1 MKKKMIITG
10 LWFAVAFIAS
20 AQTEDASSILERSRE
35 LTIADAM
42 EATITLTITDK
53 NGATRVRT
61 NTMVSKKY
69 PDGTEKR
76 LIRFVSPAEVQG
88 TSILLHD
95 YADNQDDMWIYL
107 PALKR
112 VRRIVSSEKGK
123 SFMGSEFTNADI
135 SSPPS
140 SDFISKHLAGSGTN
154 DQYVI
159 ESSPTDGSLIKQYGY
174 AKRISYFSKE
184 NLYLQK
190 MEFFDR
196 NGLHFKTI
204 EVLATEPT
212 GSNGKYMVSEMQAVN
227 HQTGRSSS
235 MKMKDISTSVK
246 PADSLFDAQN
256 LDR

>member
-1 MKKKMIITG
+1 MKKILIITG
-10 LWFAVAFIAS
+10 LWFAVAIIAS
-20 AQTEDASSILERSRE
+20 AQTKDASSILERSRE

-42 EATITLTITDK
+42 EATITLTITDR

-88 TSILLHD
+88 TAILLHD
-95 YADNQDDMWIYL
+95 YAESQDDMWIYL

-140 SDFISKHLAGSGTN
+140 SDFTNKHLAGSGTN
-154 DQYVI
+154 GQYVI
-159 ESSPTDGSLIKQYGY
+159 ESSPADASLITQYGY
-174 AKRISYFSKE
+174 AKRISYFLKE
-184 NLYLQK
+184 SLHLRK

-196 NGLHFKTI
+196 NGVHFKTI
-204 EVLATEPT
+204 EVLATEPI
-212 GSNGKYMVSEMQAVN
+212 GSKGNYMVSEMKAVN

-235 MKMKDISTSVK
+235 MKMENISTSVK